1 MRMLPLIALVC
12 ALLAGCGPRSGVGF
26 RLPDGS
32 PERGRAAFL
41 ALRCTA
47 CHRVVG
53 LDAPNQGTGIANVT
67 LGGETLRVKSYGELV
82 TAIINPSHRIAPGYP
97 LSQVATPDGQSL
109 MTLAYLNDVMTVQ
122 QLIDVVA
129 FLQSSYHLVPPPV
142 SPYSYVYP

>member
-12 ALLAGCGPRSGVGF
+12 ALLAACGPQSGVGF

-53 LDAPNQGTGIANVT
+53 LDTPDQRTTMANVT

-82 TAIINPSHRIAPGYP
+82 TAIINPSHRIAPGYSP
-97 LSQVATPDGQSL
+97 SQVTTPDGQSL
-109 MTLAYLNDVMTVQ
+109 MNLAYLNDVMTVQ
-122 QLIDVVA
+122 QLIDLVA
-129 FLQSSYHLVPPPV
+129 FLQASYQVVPPPV
-142 SPYSYVYP
+142 SPYSYIYP

>member
-1 MRMLPLIALVC
+1 MRMLLLIALGG
-12 ALLAGCGPRSGVGF
+12 ALLAGCGPKSGVAF

-32 PERGRAAFL
+32 ADRGRAAFL
-41 ALRCTA
+41 ALHCTA

-53 LDAPNQGTGIANVT
+53 LDVPNQGTGVANVT
-67 LGGETLRVKSYGELV
+67 LGGETVRVRSYGELV

-122 QLIDVVA
+122 QLIDLVA
-129 FLQSSYHLVPPPV
+129 FLQASYQLVPPPV
-142 SPYSYVYP
+142 SPYSYIYP

>member
-1 MRMLPLIALVC
+1 MRMSMLVALGC
-12 ALLAGCGPRSGVGF
+12 ALLAGCGPQSGIGF

-41 ALRCTA
+41 ALRCTS

-67 LGGETLRVKSYGELV
+67 LGGETVRVKSYGELV

-97 LSQVATPDGQSL
+97 PSQVTTPDGQSL
-109 MTLAYLNDVMTVQ
+109 MALAYLNDVMTVQ
-122 QLIDVVA
+122 QLIDLVA
-129 FLQSSYHLVPPPV
+129 FLQGSYHLVPPPV

>member
-1 MRMLPLIALVC
+1 MLLLIGLGC
-12 ALLAGCGPRSGVGF
+12 ALLAGCGPQSGMGF

-53 LDAPNQGTGIANVT
+53 LDTPDQRTTMANVT

-97 LSQVATPDGQSL
+97 LSQVTTPDGQSL
-109 MTLAYLNDVMTVQ
+109 MNLAYLNDVMTVQ
-122 QLIDVVA
+122 QLVDLVA
-129 FLQSSYHLVPPPV
+129 FLQASYHVVPPPV
-142 SPYSYVYP
+142 SPYSYIYP

>member
-1 MRMLPLIALVC
+1 MSMLVALGC
-12 ALLAGCGPRSGVGF
+12 ALLAGCGEKSGLGF

-53 LDAPNQGTGIANVT
+53 LDAPNQGTGMANVT
-67 LGGETLRVKSYGELV
+67 LGGETVRVKNYGELV

-97 LSQVATPDGQSL
+97 LSQVTAADGQSL
-109 MTLAYLNDVMTVQ
+109 MNLAYLNDVMTVQ
-122 QLIDVVA
+122 QLIDLVA
-129 FLQSSYHLVPPPV
+129 FLQGSYQLVPPPV
-142 SPYSYVYP
+142 LPYTYIYP